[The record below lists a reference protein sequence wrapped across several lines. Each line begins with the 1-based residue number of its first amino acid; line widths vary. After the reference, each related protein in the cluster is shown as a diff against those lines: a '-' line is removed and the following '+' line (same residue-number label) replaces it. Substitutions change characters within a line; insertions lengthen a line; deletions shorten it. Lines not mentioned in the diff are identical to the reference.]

1 MWNGGL
7 YVEHN
12 EPWFDNNELGL
23 NSTPLTFASSMN
35 CIALLSL
42 VMMMMM
48 MMMSVL
54 IMTLMMVTTMVSQI
68 FWSSAV
74 KPCARREQVGII
86 QATITCFKSSL
97 APCQVPTLLGFQ

>member
-7 YVEHN
+7 YVKHN

-23 NSTPLTFASSMN
+23 NSTPLTFASAVN

-42 VMMMMM
+42 VMM

-54 IMTLMMVTTMVSQI
+54 IMTLMMVIMMVSQI
-68 FWSSAV
+68 FWFSAV

-86 QATITCFKSSL
+86 LATITCFKSSL
-97 APCQVPTLLGFQ
+97 APCEVPTLLGFQ

>member
-7 YVEHN
+7 YVKHN

-23 NSTPLTFASSMN
+23 NSTPLTFASAVY
-35 CIALLSL
+35 CIALFSL
-42 VMMMMM
+42 VMMMM
-48 MMMSVL
+48 SVM

-68 FWSSAV
+68 LWSSAV

-86 QATITCFKSSL
+86 LATITCFKSSL
-97 APCQVPTLLGFQ
+97 APCEVPTLLGFQ

>member
-7 YVEHN
+7 YVKHN

-23 NSTPLTFASSMN
+23 NSTPLTFASAVN

-48 MMMSVL
+48 M
-54 IMTLMMVTTMVSQI
+54 
-68 FWSSAV
+68 
-74 KPCARREQVGII
+74 
-86 QATITCFKSSL
+86 
-97 APCQVPTLLGFQ
+97 

>member
-7 YVEHN
+7 YVKHN
-12 EPWFDNNELGL
+12 ELWFDNNELGL
-23 NSTPLTFASSMN
+23 NSTPLTFASAVY
-35 CIALLSL
+35 CIALFSL
-42 VMMMMM
+42 VMMMM
-48 MMMSVL
+48 SVM

-86 QATITCFKSSL
+86 LATITCFKSSL
-97 APCQVPTLLGFQ
+97 APCEVPTLLGFQ